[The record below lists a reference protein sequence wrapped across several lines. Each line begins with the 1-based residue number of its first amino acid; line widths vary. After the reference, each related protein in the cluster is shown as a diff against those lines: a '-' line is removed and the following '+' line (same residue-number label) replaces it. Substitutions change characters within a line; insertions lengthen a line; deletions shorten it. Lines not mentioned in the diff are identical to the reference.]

1 MSKFAFVAFAAVL
14 VVQPA
19 LAAKKQ
25 QPQQQYVEQPYAED
39 VSDSSGNHF
48 NSLRLQNRPAP
59 SQYKQYCFGGF
70 QQCAY
75 DTASNHS
82 DANPR

>member
-1 MSKFAFVAFAAVL
+1 MSKFAVLAFAAVL

-25 QPQQQYVEQPYAED
+25 QPQQAYAEQPYVED

-48 NSLRLQNRPAP
+48 DSLRLPNRLAP

-75 DTASNHS
+75 DSMYNHS
-82 DANPR
+82 DPNPR

>member
-1 MSKFAFVAFAAVL
+1 MSKFGFVAFAVVL
-14 VVQPA
+14 VVEPA

-25 QPQQQYVEQPYAED
+25 QPRQAYAEQAYVDD

-48 NSLRLQNRPAP
+48 NSLRLPNRQAP

-70 QQCAY
+70 QQCANDSMY
-75 DTASNHS
+75 NHS
-82 DANPR
+82 DPSPR

>member
-25 QPQQQYVEQPYAED
+25 QSQQAYGEQPYVED
-39 VSDSSGNHF
+39 ISDSSGNHF
-48 NSLRLQNRPAP
+48 NSLRLPNRTAPA
-59 SQYKQYCFGGF
+59 QYKQYCFGGF

-75 DTASNHS
+75 DSIYNHS
-82 DANPR
+82 EANPR

>member
-19 LAAKKQ
+19 LAAKK
-25 QPQQQYVEQPYAED
+25 PQQAYGEQPYVED
-39 VSDSSGNHF
+39 ISDSSGNHF
-48 NSLRLQNRPAP
+48 NSLRLPNRPAP

-70 QQCAY
+70 QQCGY
-75 DTASNHS
+75 DSVYNHS